1 MTSAPAS
8 ERVRLMRDSLLRLTG
23 RDLFD
28 GLAIGD
34 DITQAVFD
42 APYAL
47 VSHDTSDDPIFV
59 YGNAMALQLFELSW
73 DDFTALPSRRSAEP
87 MERSEREQLLAR
99 VTADGYIDDYT
110 GVRIS
115 STGRRFLIN
124 DAVVWN
130 LVDDNGTY
138 QGQAAL
144 FDHYTRLDDADMAT
158 ESEPAES
165 RH

>member
-1 MTSAPAS
+1 
-8 ERVRLMRDSLLRLTG
+8 MRDSLLRLTG

-34 DITQAVFD
+34 DVTQAVFD

-47 VSHDTSDDPIFV
+47 VSHDTSDDPVFV
-59 YGNAMALQLFELSW
+59 YGNALALRLFELSW
-73 DDFTALPSRRSAEP
+73 DDFTALPSRLSAE
-87 MERSEREQLLAR
+87 SERDQLLSR

-130 LVDDNGTY
+130 LVDDSGTY

-144 FDHYTRLDDADMAT
+144 FDHYTRLDDADMPT
-158 ESEPAES
+158 ESEPTES
-165 RH
+165 QH